1 MLLVKEELGIVNLS
15 QQQIQR
21 TPYRELGI
29 SEGDKD
35 ITAYIPTETW
45 MPLLGHSEEEMTCG
59 EAPCIASEI

>member
-1 MLLVKEELGIVNLS
+1 MELFVLLVKEELGIVNLS

-35 ITAYIPTETW
+35 ITAYIPTET
-45 MPLLGHSEEEMTCG
+45 
-59 EAPCIASEI
+59 